1 MVPTLYLAL
10 LEDVKTVKSYAW
22 GAAMLAYLGLIIALE
37 FIKEVNGHPREFPL
51 MVQWHQKMVN
61 FDPYARLDEYFLPLP
76 YNRQVALK
84 RCLTSIICIEKRI
97 IYDPS
102 VLMKRRLRKSHPLHD
117 IPQTAP
123 TQEHELEDVM
133 QDHTEQELVNDI
145 PGKVYIT
152 LCNFPNFSLQTMF
165 STFLMKLLYTKD
177 SLGVA
182 PTPELEDVEND
193 GQHDLAAIEQI
204 FLKFS
209 TYLS

>member
-133 QDHTEQELVNDI
+133 QDHTEQEQMDDI
-145 PGKVYIT
+145 SEYNPVTPPT
-152 LCNFPNFSLQTMF
+152 LDQ
-165 STFLMKLLYTKD
+165 D
-177 SLGVA
+177 HAGA
-182 PTPELEDVEND
+182 PTLMQSHHLTYKRIFNQQHTHTAQSIPPAVEQD
-193 GQHDLAAIEQI
+193 HAGAPILM
-204 FLKFS
+204 
-209 TYLS
+209 